1 MKGGI
6 ESLTWLKDKNGKEYV
21 CSLESSDKKSY
32 EELTEAEK
40 RKCADV
46 SQIVGTERW

>member
-6 ESLTWLKDKNGKEYV
+6 ASLTWVKDKNGKEYV
-21 CSLESSDKKSY
+21 CSLENIDKKSF
-32 EELTEAEK
+32 EELTEDEK
-40 RKCADV
+40 RRCADV

>member
-6 ESLTWLKDKNGKEYV
+6 ASLTWLKDKNGKEYV
-21 CSLESSDKKSY
+21 CSLENSDKKTF
-32 EELTEAEK
+32 EELTEDEK
-40 RKCADV
+40 RRCADV

>member
-6 ESLTWLKDKNGKEYV
+6 ESLTWLRDKNGKEYV
-21 CSLESSDKKSY
+21 CSLDNSDKKSF
-32 EELTEAEK
+32 EELTEDEK
-40 RKCADV
+40 RRCADV